1 MTVNAVDLIIG
12 SHNAVHTGITAS
24 LHGGKMDLPE
34 FLLADSRCAGINSA
48 GGLALAAEML
58 GHATHALGLHAGDG
72 RRCHPGGKI
81 GILGIA
87 LLASS
92 PSRVPEHIESRH
104 ERQLHMTGFQLT
116 AAGLVAFL

>member
-58 GHATHALGLHAGDG
+58 GHATHAFPISGPGA
-72 RRCHPGGKI
+72 RR
-81 GILGIA
+81 
-87 LLASS
+87 
-92 PSRVPEHIESRH
+92 E
-104 ERQLHMTGFQLT
+104 QT
-116 AAGLVAFL
+116 